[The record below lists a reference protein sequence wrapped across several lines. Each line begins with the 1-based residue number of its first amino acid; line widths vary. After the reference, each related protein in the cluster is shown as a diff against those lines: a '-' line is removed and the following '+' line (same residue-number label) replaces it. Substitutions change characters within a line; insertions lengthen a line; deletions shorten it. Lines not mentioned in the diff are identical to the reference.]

1 MKDTMTFVK
10 GLGAGMI
17 AGATAFAIG
26 KVVLNSNKN
35 LSKGSAKVVKAM
47 GDLVEGVQTVFR

>member
-1 MKDTMTFVK
+1 MTFVK

-47 GDLVEGVQTVFR
+47 GDLVEGVQTVFK